1 LVSKKGEGSK
11 GSIDV
16 EAAPSWQKQEGDI
29 SGDEGTKIERTRKL
43 REKTQIR
50 FSPSNLRSA
59 YLAC

>member
-1 LVSKKGEGSK
+1 
-11 GSIDV
+11 V

-29 SGDEGTKIERTRKL
+29 IGDEGTKMERTRKL

-50 FSPSNLRSA
+50 FSPSNPRSA